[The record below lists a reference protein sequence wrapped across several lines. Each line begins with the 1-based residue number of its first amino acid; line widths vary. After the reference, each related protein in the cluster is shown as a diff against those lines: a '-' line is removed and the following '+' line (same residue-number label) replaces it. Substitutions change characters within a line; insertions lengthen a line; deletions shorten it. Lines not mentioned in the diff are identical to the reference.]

1 MMEMSEAEVNAV
13 ATIAREAGALLL
25 KGFRGERQVEHKG
38 AIDLVTDFD
47 IAAERLIRGRLTE
60 VFPGVDV
67 LGEESITDAEAVAR
81 LSAEAPAFVVDPID
95 GTTNFAHGH
104 PFFAVSI
111 GLVEAGRASL
121 GVIHAPVLGTT
132 WSSRRGGPL
141 RRDGVVVSRAEV
153 PDLRS
158 ALVASGFPYDRAES
172 RDNNATE
179 FAAIM
184 PLVRGVRRC
193 GSAAI
198 DLALTADGT
207 YAGYWEQKL
216 KPWDVAAG
224 LCLVEAAGAVVQD
237 YDGTP
242 FSFARGR
249 LVAGQE
255 SIVSALR
262 EAIRAARSAA
272 RLD

>member
-1 MMEMSEAEVNAV
+1 MQVSEQAV
-13 ATIAREAGALLL
+13 DDVVAIAQEAGVLLK
-25 KGFRGERQVEHKG
+25 KGFRGDRRVEHKG

-47 IAAERLIRGRLTE
+47 LAAERLIRARLGE
-60 VFPGVDV
+60 AFPDVEV
-67 LGEESITDAEAVAR
+67 LGEESINEADAVAR
-81 LSAEAPAFVVDPID
+81 LERGAPAFVVDPID

-111 GLVEAGRASL
+111 GLVEAGRALL
-121 GVIHAPVLGTT
+121 GVVHAPELGTT
-132 WSSRRGGPL
+132 WSARHGGPL
-141 RRDGVVVSRAEV
+141 RRDGVTVCRGEV

-158 ALVASGFPYDRAES
+158 AVVASGFPYDRAES
-172 RDNNATE
+172 ADNNAAE

-184 PLVRGVRRC
+184 PQVRGVRRC

-224 LCLVEAAGAVVQD
+224 LCLIESSGAVVTD
-237 YDGTP
+237 YDGGD
-242 FSFARGR
+242 FRFARGR
-249 LVAGQE
+249 LVAGQAG
-255 SIVSALR
+255 IVSALR
-262 EAIRAARSAA
+262 SEIAKARAKAQ
-272 RLD
+272 LD